1 MNLLSKNKIK
11 RIKKTKMEV
20 INILTLIGGIML
32 SVIGYFL
39 KNTMDDLKSVK
50 SVSFETKSKLALL
63 ENDSVN
69 KYNNLSE
76 KFDDLKGALIDLTKE
91 IKELNK
97 RVK

>member
-1 MNLLSKNKIK
+1 MKKK
-11 RIKKTKMEV
+11 RKKKMEMFDLLV
-20 INILTLIGGIML
+20 LIGGVML

-39 KNTMDDLKSVK
+39 KTTMDDLKNVK
-50 SVSFETKSKLALL
+50 TTSFETKNKLALL
-63 ENDSVN
+63 EADSIN

-97 RVK
+97 RVR

>member
-1 MNLLSKNKIK
+1 MEMFDLL
-11 RIKKTKMEV
+11 V
-20 INILTLIGGIML
+20 LIGGVML

-39 KNTMDDLKSVK
+39 KTTMDDLKNVK
-50 SVSFETKSKLALL
+50 TTSFETKNKLALL
-63 ENDSVN
+63 EADSIN

-97 RVK
+97 RVR